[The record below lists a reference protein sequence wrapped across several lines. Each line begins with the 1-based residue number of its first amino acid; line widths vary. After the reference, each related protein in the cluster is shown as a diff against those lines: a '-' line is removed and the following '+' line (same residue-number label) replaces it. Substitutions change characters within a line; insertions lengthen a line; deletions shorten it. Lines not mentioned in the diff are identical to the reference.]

1 MIKCAQAIGTL
12 FIMLKIRSDN
22 RKILLF
28 FTLNKGIFHFLYL
41 YLLSA
46 EALQIKKLLN

>member
-1 MIKCAQAIGTL
+1 MIKCVQAIGTL

-28 FTLNKGIFHFLYL
+28 FTLNKGIFHLYIFIFFLY
-41 YLLSA
+41 SDF
-46 EALQIKKLLN
+46 